1 MFMQGLDDRT
11 RDLIQRRV
19 LKRVKDIPSLPQFV
33 VETLNKLDDPTS
45 NAADVSNRLSKDEG
59 LVVRVLRLANSAYYG
74 LSRRITGV
82 SEAISFLGFKTV
94 KSIVLAASVYKFMD
108 SAFSGYSLDRGQL
121 WKHSQSVA
129 ASSRYLSE
137 KLKVGDPEEAYV
149 GGLMHDIGKIVLND
163 YVRFGYSI
171 ILRLVEE
178 DNVPFCEAERQVLGF
193 DHAQVGGLVMEQWN
207 LPEAYTY
214 ITTYHHTPWDLPE
227 NVKEFQNVVD
237 IVHVGNA
244 ICIMLGVGIGA
255 DGMQYNISSDSMQ
268 RLGLG
273 DSIEEIMG
281 EFVDLLSDME
291 DDIKDSHAR

>member
-1 MFMQGLDDRT
+1 MEGLDDRT

-19 LKRVKDIPSLPQFV
+19 LKRVKDIPSLPQYV

-45 NAADVSNRLSKDEG
+45 SAVDVGNKLSKDEG

-74 LSRRITGV
+74 LSRRVTGV
-82 SEAISFLGFKTV
+82 SEAISYLGFKTV

-108 SAFSGYSLDRGQL
+108 STFSGYSLDRGQL

-129 ASSRYLSE
+129 ASCRYLSE
-137 KLKVGDPEEAYV
+137 KLKVCDPEEAYV

-178 DNVPFCEAERQVLGF
+178 DGIPFCEAERQVLGF

-207 LPEAYTY
+207 LPEAYVY
-214 ITTYHHTPWDLPE
+214 ITTYHHAPWNLPE
-227 NVKEFQNVVD
+227 NLSEFQPVVD
-237 IVHVGNA
+237 MVHVGNA

-255 DGMQYNISSDSMQ
+255 DGMQYNISTESME
-268 RLGLG
+268 RLGIE
-273 DSIEEIMG
+273 DSIENIMG
-281 EFVDLLSDME
+281 EFVDFLSTME
-291 DDIKDSHAR
+291 DEVKDHQAR

>member
-1 MFMQGLDDRT
+1 MQGLDDRT

-45 NAADVSNRLSKDEG
+45 SAVDVGNKLSKDEG

-74 LSRRITGV
+74 LSRRVTGV
-82 SEAISFLGFKTV
+82 SEAISYLGFKTV

-108 SAFSGYSLDRGQL
+108 STFSGYSLDRGQL

-129 ASSRYLSE
+129 ASCRYLSE
-137 KLKVGDPEEAYV
+137 KLKICDPEEAYV
-149 GGLMHDIGKIVLND
+149 GGLMHDVGKIVLND

-207 LPEAYTY
+207 LPEAYVY
-214 ITTYHHTPWDLPE
+214 ITTYHHTPWELPE
-227 NVKEFQNVVD
+227 NEKEFQNIVD
-237 IVHVGNA
+237 LVHVGNA

-255 DGMQYNISSDSMQ
+255 DGMQYNISTDSLE

-273 DSIEEIMG
+273 DNVESVMA
-281 EFVDLLSDME
+281 EFVDLLSAME
-291 DDIKDSHAR
+291 DDTQDTKAH

>member
-1 MFMQGLDDRT
+1 MQGLDDRT

-33 VETLNKLDDPTS
+33 IETLKKLDDPKS
-45 NAADVSNRLSKDEG
+45 NASDVGEKLSKDEG
-59 LVVRVLRLANSAYYG
+59 LVLRILRLANSAYYG

-108 SAFSGYSLDRGQL
+108 SAFTGYSLDRGEL
-121 WKHSQSVA
+121 WKHSQAVA
-129 ASSRYLSE
+129 ATSRHLSE
-137 KLKVGDPEEAYV
+137 KLKTGDPEEAYI

-178 DNVPFCEAERQVLGF
+178 DGIPFSEAERQVLGF

-207 LPEAYTY
+207 LPDAYSY
-214 ITTYHHTPWDLPE
+214 VTTYHHSPDNIPQDGIEYQKVL
-227 NVKEFQNVVD
+227 D
-237 IVHVGNA
+237 IVHVCNA
-244 ICIMLGVGIGA
+244 MCLMLGIGMGA
-255 DGMQYNISSDSMQ
+255 DGMQYHISTASME
-268 RLGLG
+268 RLGII
-273 DSIEEIMG
+273 DQSEHIMA
-281 EFVDLLSDME
+281 EFVDIISAME
-291 DDIKDSHAR
+291 DHIKDN

>member
-1 MFMQGLDDRT
+1 MQGLDDRT

-33 VETLNKLDDPTS
+33 IETLNKLDDPTS
-45 NAADVSNRLSKDEG
+45 SATDVSNRLSKDEG

-74 LSRRITGV
+74 LSRQITGV

-108 SAFSGYSLDRGQL
+108 NAFSGYSLDRGEL

-129 ASSRYLSE
+129 AASRYLAE
-137 KLKVGDPEEAYV
+137 KLRIGDPEEAYI

-207 LPEAYTY
+207 LPDAYTY
-214 ITTYHHTPWDLPE
+214 ITTYHHTPWELPPDM
-227 NVKEFQNVVD
+227 NEFQKVVD
-237 IVHVGNA
+237 IVHVSNA

-255 DGMQYNISSDSMQ
+255 DGMQYNISTDSLD
-268 RLGLG
+268 RLGL
-273 DSIEEIMG
+273 SESTEQIMG
-281 EFVDLLSDME
+281 EFVDLLSSME
-291 DDIKDSHAR
+291 DEIKDSKR

>member
-1 MFMQGLDDRT
+1 MQGLDDRT

-33 VETLNKLDDPTS
+33 IETLKKLDDPKS
-45 NAADVSNRLSKDEG
+45 NATDVAARLSKDEG

-82 SEAISFLGFKTV
+82 AEAISFLGFKTV

-108 SAFSGYSLDRGQL
+108 SAFTGYSLDRGEL
-121 WKHSQSVA
+121 WKHSQAVGMT
-129 ASSRYLSE
+129 SRYLSE
-137 KLKVGDPEEAYV
+137 KLKIADAEEAYI
-149 GGLMHDIGKIVLND
+149 GGMMHDLGKIVLND

-207 LPEAYTY
+207 LPDAYAY

-227 NVKEFQNVVD
+227 EVASFQPVVD
-237 IVHVGNA
+237 VVHVANA
-244 ICIMLGVGIGA
+244 MCIMLGVGIGA
-255 DGMQYNISSDSMQ
+255 DGMQYNISPDSLE
-268 RLGLG
+268 RLG
-273 DSIEEIMG
+273 IAEKTEEIMG
-281 EFVDLLSDME
+281 EFVDILSTL
-291 DDIKDSHAR
+291 DSEFDEG

>member
-1 MFMQGLDDRT
+1 MQGLDDRT

-33 VETLNKLDDPTS
+33 IETLKKLDDPRS
-45 NAADVSNRLSKDEG
+45 NAADVAARLSKDEG

-82 SEAISFLGFKTV
+82 ADAIAFLGFKTV

-108 SAFSGYSLDRGQL
+108 SAFTGYSLDRGEL
-121 WKHSQSVA
+121 WKHSQAVGMT
-129 ASSRYLSE
+129 SRHLCE
-137 KLKVGDPEEAYV
+137 KLKIADAEEAYI
-149 GGLMHDIGKIVLND
+149 GGMMHDLGKIVLND

-207 LPEAYTY
+207 LPEAYAY
-214 ITTYHHTPWDLPE
+214 ITTYHHTPWDLLPE
-227 NVKEFQNVVD
+227 QSSFLPVIDV
-237 IVHVGNA
+237 VHVANA
-244 ICIMLGVGIGA
+244 MCIMLGVGIGA
-255 DGMQYNISSDSMQ
+255 DGMQYNISPDSLE
-268 RLGLG
+268 RLGIE
-273 DSIEEIMG
+273 DKTEEIMG
-281 EFVDLLSDME
+281 EFVDILTTL
-291 DDIKDSHAR
+291 DSELGEG

>member
-1 MFMQGLDDRT
+1 MQGLDERT

-19 LKRVKDIPSLPQFV
+19 LRRVKDIPSLPQFV
-33 VETLNKLDDPTS
+33 IETLNKLDDPTS
-45 NAADVSNRLSKDEG
+45 SAADVASKLSKDEG

-74 LSRRITGV
+74 ISRRITNI
-82 SEAISFLGFKTV
+82 SEAISYLGFKTI

-108 SAFSGYSLDRGQL
+108 SSFAGYALDRGEL

-129 ASSRYLSE
+129 AACRYVCT
-137 KLKVGDPEEAYV
+137 KNRVCDPEAAYI

-178 DNVPFCEAERQVLGF
+178 DCVQFCDAERQVLGF

-207 LPEAYTY
+207 LPDLYTC

-227 NVKEFQNVVD
+227 DKIPEYQSIVD
-237 IVHVGNA
+237 VVHVCNG

-255 DGMQYNISSDSMQ
+255 DGMQYNISPDSLE
-268 RLGLG
+268 RLGMTDKL
-273 DSIEEIMG
+273 EEIMG
-281 EFVDLLSDME
+281 EFVDLFLSLEEEMKE
-291 DDIKDSHAR
+291 S

>member
-1 MFMQGLDDRT
+1 MQGLDDRT

-33 VETLNKLDDPTS
+33 VETLKMLEDPKS
-45 NAADVSNRLSKDEG
+45 SASDVGGRLSKDEG

-74 LSRRITGV
+74 LARRITGV

-108 SAFSGYSLDRGQL
+108 SAFSGYSLDRGEL

-129 ASSRYLSE
+129 AASRYLSE
-137 KLKVGDPEEAYV
+137 KLGICDPEEAYI

-193 DHAQVGGLVMEQWN
+193 DHAQVGGLIMEQWN
-207 LPEAYTY
+207 LPDTYTY
-214 ITTYHHTPWDLPE
+214 ITTYHHTPWDLPSDM
-227 NVKEFQNVVD
+227 KALQSVVD
-237 IVHVGNA
+237 IVHVSNA

-255 DGMQYNISSDSMQ
+255 DGMQYNVSPESLE
-268 RLGLG
+268 RLGLSESVE
-273 DSIEEIMG
+273 SIMS
-281 EFVDLLSDME
+281 EFVDLLSTME
-291 DDIKDSHAR
+291 DETQDVKN

>member
-1 MFMQGLDDRT
+1 MQGLDDRT

-33 VETLNKLDDPTS
+33 IETLNKLDDPKSSAT
-45 NAADVSNRLSKDEG
+45 DVAQRLSKDEG

-82 SEAISFLGFKTV
+82 GEAISFLGFKTV

-108 SAFSGYSLDRGQL
+108 SAFTGYSLDRGDL

-129 ASSRYLSE
+129 ATARYLSE
-137 KLKVGDPEEAYV
+137 KIKVGDPEEAYI
-149 GGLMHDIGKIVLND
+149 GGLMHDLGKIVLND

-178 DNVPFCEAERQVLGF
+178 DKVPFCEAERQVLGF

-207 LPEAYTY
+207 LPEAYSY
-214 ITTYHHTPWDLPE
+214 ITTYHHTPWDLPNDMKVFE
-227 NVKEFQNVVD
+227 PVVD
-237 IVHVGNA
+237 IVHVSNA

-255 DGMQYNISSDSMQ
+255 DGMQYNMSPDSLE
-268 RLGLG
+268 RLGIT
-273 DSIEEIMG
+273 DRTEEIMG
-281 EFVDLLSDME
+281 EFVDILSALE
-291 DDIKDSHAR
+291 EELTEP